1 MARAWR
7 AEVTSHR
14 SLMETLICAILKI
27 CGRTL
32 MLPFEANP
40 STSAS
45 ILCELAAHL
54 SGVLIRIEASQQMDD
69 VIREFYNRL
78 NARRP

>member
-1 MARAWR
+1 
-7 AEVTSHR
+7 
-14 SLMETLICAILKI
+14 
-27 CGRTL
+27 
-32 MLPFEANP
+32 MLPFDANP

>member
-1 MARAWR
+1 
-7 AEVTSHR
+7 
-14 SLMETLICAILKI
+14 MEILICAILKI
-27 CGRTL
+27 CGPTL
-32 MLPFEANP
+32 MLPFEQTFDANP
-40 STSAS
+40 FTSAS
-45 ILCELAAHL
+45 ILGELTAHL